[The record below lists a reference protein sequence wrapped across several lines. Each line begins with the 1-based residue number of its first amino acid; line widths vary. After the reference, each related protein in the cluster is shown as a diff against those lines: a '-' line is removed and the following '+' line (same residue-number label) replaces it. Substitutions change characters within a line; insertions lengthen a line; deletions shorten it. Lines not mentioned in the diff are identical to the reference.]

1 MTESDDVTQLR
12 ERVKTQLNVS
22 LKPNE
27 FNITKGHVNQE
38 EERAIAKIS
47 DRQLTRS
54 LEGEL
59 KQLLPVLPTIPVK
72 ITQYSARELF
82 GDAPYHSKEIHLRTS
97 EQMKQG
103 SDIEL
108 PQFDPNFFSLYQIH
122 CRFPRCPETKARN
135 SNHSSKTNKEDL
147 YLCPNHR
154 KEMVDEV
161 TKKCAEKGIAVNFKD
176 HKIEDFNDYTSL
188 IGLCEKAF
196 QGFKEK
202 ASQVPSSSEVNGF
215 LAEIFLNVRNF
226 FIISNAV
233 LNPDPEN
240 LSCILP
246 PVYEILQSLPKKR
259 DDLNFVRDLAQLLE
273 EIMKIILPCF
283 NVVYDWVVLSL
294 QRNPGAQ
301 IGAGMGGAAGAILA
315 GAAFGPAL
323 PMIALAAGIG
333 FVSGG
338 LLGGG
343 IFNLKIDN
351 HDQQHNIYKFP
362 GNRDGSLSL
371 QLLHHKQN

>member
-1 MTESDDVTQLR
+1 MTESDDVKQLR
-12 ERVKTQLNVS
+12 QRVKTQLNVS

-27 FNITKGHVNQE
+27 FNITKSHVNQE

-59 KQLLPVLPTIPVK
+59 KQLLPVLPTIPK

-108 PQFDPNFFSLYQIH
+108 PQFDPNFFSLDQVH
-122 CRFPRCPETKARN
+122 CRYHDCPETKARN
-135 SNHSSKTNKEDL
+135 PNNSSKTNKEDL

-154 KEMVDEV
+154 KEMVDVV

-176 HKIEDFNDYTSL
+176 CNVEDFNDYTSL

-240 LSCILP
+240 VMCTLP